1 MPESSRKL
9 IQAYY
14 DAFNRQDMDTF
25 MNLLSDGVVHDINQ
39 GSREVGKPAF
49 AAFMSRMNRHYRE
62 KLADIVIMT
71 DETGSRAAAEFVVH
85 GEYLATDEGLPEA
98 NGQTYVLPAGAF
110 FDIRDSRIARVSNTY
125 NLTDWISQ
133 VTSPC

>member
-25 MNLLSDGVVHDINQ
+25 LNLLSDEVVHDINQ

-49 AAFMSRMNRHYRE
+49 AAPLSCR
-62 KLADIVIMT
+62 
-71 DETGSRAAAEFVVH
+71 G
-85 GEYLATDEGLPEA
+85 
-98 NGQTYVLPAGAF
+98 
-110 FDIRDSRIARVSNTY
+110 
-125 NLTDWISQ
+125 
-133 VTSPC
+133 

>member
-25 MNLLSDGVVHDINQ
+25 LNLLSDGVVHDINQ

-71 DETGSRAAAEFVVH
+71 DETGGRAAAEFIVH
-85 GEYLATDEGLPEA
+85 GEYLATDQGQPGLTSIFVTA
-98 NGQTYVLPAGAF
+98 GSPA
-110 FDIRDSRIARVSNTY
+110 Y
-125 NLTDWISQ
+125 NLTDWIAQ